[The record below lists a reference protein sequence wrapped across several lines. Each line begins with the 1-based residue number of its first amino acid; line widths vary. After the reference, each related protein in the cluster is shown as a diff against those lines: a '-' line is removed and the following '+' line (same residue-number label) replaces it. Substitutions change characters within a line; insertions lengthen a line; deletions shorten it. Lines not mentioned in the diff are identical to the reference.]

1 MERRNM
7 LFATCVLCVSVYENN
22 TCTHILG
29 GEVLPDRA
37 WHLPTCCHLLIVNK
51 NCLLRQLHC

>member
-1 MERRNM
+1 M
-7 LFATCVLCVSVYENN
+7 LFATCVLCVCVYENN